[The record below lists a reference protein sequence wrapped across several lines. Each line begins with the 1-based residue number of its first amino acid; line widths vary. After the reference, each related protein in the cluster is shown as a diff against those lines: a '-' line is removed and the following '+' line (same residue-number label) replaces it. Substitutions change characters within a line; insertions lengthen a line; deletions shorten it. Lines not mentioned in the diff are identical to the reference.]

1 MPRAD
6 GKFGKTTKLS
16 YSFLIMTSYNIV
28 KPLTRAQFINDL
40 GADNLPW
47 VLLFAGVLI
56 GIIMQVYTRVV
67 RRLPP
72 RSVIPLTQAAIAI
85 LLIGFWVLFQTGQVW
100 TSTAF
105 YLFGQIM
112 GLLLISQFWT
122 LANDVYDPRQAKRLF
137 GFIGGGASL
146 GGIAGSAVLAF
157 LVQAV
162 GPNSMLIASAVLL
175 FICVFVVGAVMRLAK
190 VGLSDIASAGEE
202 QGVGSQE
209 AIRLLRESRHL
220 QVIALVIGFAAIGAG
235 LLDQQLNM
243 AVEEAAGDGGAEAIA
258 AFLGRVQL
266 YLSIAGFVI
275 QVWLT
280 SRIHRY
286 LGIGF
291 ALLILPVSLGA
302 TGIVIMATGAL
313 WASAAGRIL
322 DSSLRYTVD
331 KTTREILFLPLPSEL
346 KHQAKAFVD
355 VTVDRFAKAGL
366 AILLLILIQVF
377 GLEWRQLSVVS
388 IAMVGLWIFTAIK
401 ARQGYSLP
409 SESPSSSRVSARL
422 MSGCPSRT
430 SQRWRRWWKSSH
442 TLMNS
447 GFCTQSTCSTHWINE
462 T

>member
-1 MPRAD
+1 M
-6 GKFGKTTKLS
+6 
-16 YSFLIMTSYNIV
+16 
-28 KPLTRAQFINDL
+28 
-40 GADNLPW
+40 
-47 VLLFAGVLI
+47 
-56 GIIMQVYTRVV
+56 
-67 RRLPP
+67 
-72 RSVIPLTQAAIAI
+72 
-85 LLIGFWVLFQTGQVW
+85 
-100 TSTAF
+100 
-105 YLFGQIM
+105 
-112 GLLLISQFWT
+112 
-122 LANDVYDPRQAKRLF
+122 YDPRQAKRLF

-291 ALLILPVSLGA
+291 ALLILPVSL
-302 TGIVIMATGAL
+302 
-313 WASAAGRIL
+313 
-322 DSSLRYTVD
+322 
-331 KTTREILFLPLPSEL
+331 
-346 KHQAKAFVD
+346 
-355 VTVDRFAKAGL
+355 
-366 AILLLILIQVF
+366 LL
-377 GLEWRQLSVVS
+377 
-388 IAMVGLWIFTAIK
+388 
-401 ARQGYSLP
+401 
-409 SESPSSSRVSARL
+409 
-422 MSGCPSRT
+422 
-430 SQRWRRWWKSSH
+430 
-442 TLMNS
+442 
-447 GFCTQSTCSTHWINE
+447 
-462 T
+462 